1 MEEFELTIDLVLA
14 LVEGIAGQPHAALDA
29 AIAPLHT
36 AIANDP
42 LTPTFMGQ
50 VTIFLGES
58 VALHALNPQLLP
70 PG

>member
-50 VTIFLGES
+50 VSKG
-58 VALHALNPQLLP
+58 
-70 PG
+70 